1 MPANLTPEFKKAR
14 DRFRVAQ
21 SRQDKLAALEE
32 MLTTIPKHKGTDKM
46 RADLTRRIA
55 KLRNPQPQIRHGRG
69 SSSHNIQRE
78 GAGQA
83 VLVGPP
89 NSGKSSLLG
98 SLSNAR
104 PEIGEYPYS
113 TVFPVPG
120 MIAFEDASIQL
131 IDLPPITSDYGDP
144 WIYDLIRQSDL
155 CLLVFDGRTP
165 QHFSQEIKEI
175 LSLLEERRTLLVESK
190 GRGPVAEIGDNN
202 NREIPGRIVLT
213 KGDLFDHSGLVEESS
228 SFFTTVSTSTVTSH
242 GLDEL
247 RKMVFAALN
256 IVRIYTKLPG
266 KPPDM
271 KEPYTLALGSTVI
284 DAVKL
289 VHREFVD
296 KLGYVRIWGS
306 GKFDGQKAPSDHPL
320 QDKDIIEIH
329 LT

>member
-55 KLRNPQPQIRHGRG
+55 KLRNPHPQIRHGKG
-69 SSSHNIQRE
+69 SSLHNIQRE

-98 SLSNAR
+98 SLSNAH

-120 MIAFEDASIQL
+120 MIAFQDASIQL
-131 IDLPPITSDYGDP
+131 IDLPPITGDYGDP

-155 CLLVFDGRTP
+155 CLLVFDGRNP
-165 QHFSQEIKEI
+165 QHFAKEIKEI
-175 LSLLEERRTLLVESK
+175 LSLLEERHILLVESK
-190 GRGPVAEIGDNN
+190 GRGPGPETGGND

-213 KGDLFDHSGLVEESS
+213 KGDLSDHSGLLEESS

-247 RKMVFAALN
+247 RKTVFAALN

-271 KEPYTLALGSTVI
+271 KEPYTLELGSTVI

-306 GKFDGQKAPSDHPL
+306 GKFDGQKAPSDHVL

-329 LT
+329 LS

>member
-14 DRFRVAQ
+14 ERFRVAQ

-55 KLRNPQPQIRHGRG
+55 KLRDPQPQVRHGKG
-69 SSSHNIQRE
+69 FSLHNIQRE
-78 GAGQA
+78 GSGQA
-83 VLVGPP
+83 VLLGPP

-104 PEIGEYPYS
+104 PEIADYPYS

-120 MIAFEDASIQL
+120 MMSFQDVSIQL
-131 IDLPPITSDYGDP
+131 IDLPPMTSDYDEP
-144 WIYDLIRQSDL
+144 WMYNLIHQTDL
-155 CLLVFDGRTP
+155 CLLVFDGSNS
-165 QHFSQEIKEI
+165 QHFTKAIQEI
-175 LSLLEERRTLLVESK
+175 LSLLEERHILLVESK
-190 GRGPVAEIGDNN
+190 TRGEVVDTAVH
-202 NREIPGRIVLT
+202 REILGRIVLT
-213 KGDLFDHSGLVEESS
+213 KGDLVDHSAVLQKSS
-228 SFFTTVSTSTVTSH
+228 SFFTTVSTSTLTSH

-247 RKMVFAALN
+247 RKMVFATLN

-271 KEPYTLALGSTVI
+271 KEPYTLELGSTVI
-284 DAVKL
+284 DAVEL

-296 KLGYVRIWGS
+296 KLRYVRIWGS
-306 GKFDGQKAPSDHPL
+306 GKFDGQKVPSDHLL

>member
-14 DRFRVAQ
+14 ERFRVAQ
-21 SRQDKLAALEE
+21 SRQDRLAALEE

-55 KLRNPQPQIRHGRG
+55 KLRDPQPQVRHGKG
-69 SSSHNIQRE
+69 FSLHNIQRE

-83 VLVGPP
+83 VLLGPP
-89 NSGKSSLLG
+89 NSGKSSLLVA
-98 SLSNAR
+98 LSNAH
-104 PEIGEYPYS
+104 PEIADYPYS

-120 MIAFEDASIQL
+120 MMSFQDVSIQL
-131 IDLPPITSDYGDP
+131 IDLPPMTSDYDEP
-144 WIYDLIRQSDL
+144 WMYNLIHQTDL
-155 CLLVFDGRTP
+155 CLLVFDGSNP
-165 QHFSQEIKEI
+165 QHFTKVIQEI
-175 LSLLEERRTLLVESK
+175 LSLLEERHILLVESK
-190 GRGPVAEIGDNN
+190 TRGEVVDTAVH
-202 NREIPGRIVLT
+202 REILGRIVLT
-213 KGDLFDHSGLVEESS
+213 KGDLVDHSAVLQKSS
-228 SFFTTVSTSTVTSH
+228 SFFTTVSTSTLTSH

-247 RKMVFAALN
+247 RKMVFATLN

-271 KEPYTLALGSTVI
+271 KEPYTLELGSTVI
-284 DAVKL
+284 DAVEL

-296 KLGYVRIWGS
+296 RLRYVRTWGS
-306 GKFDGQKAPSDHPL
+306 GKFDGQKVPSDHLL

>member
-14 DRFRVAQ
+14 ERFRVAQ
-21 SRQDKLAALEE
+21 SRQDRLAALEE

-55 KLRNPQPQIRHGRG
+55 KLRDPQPQVRHGKG
-69 SSSHNIQRE
+69 FSLHNIQRE

-83 VLVGPP
+83 VLLGPP
-89 NSGKSSLLG
+89 NSGKSSLLVA
-98 SLSNAR
+98 LSNAH
-104 PEIGEYPYS
+104 PEIADYPYS

-120 MIAFEDASIQL
+120 MMSFQDVSIQL
-131 IDLPPITSDYGDP
+131 IDLPPMTSDYDEP
-144 WIYDLIRQSDL
+144 WMYNLIHQTDL
-155 CLLVFDGRTP
+155 CLLVFDGSNS
-165 QHFSQEIKEI
+165 QHFTKAIQEI
-175 LSLLEERRTLLVESK
+175 LSLLEERHILLVESK
-190 GRGPVAEIGDNN
+190 TRGEVVDTAVH
-202 NREIPGRIVLT
+202 REILGRIVLT
-213 KGDLFDHSGLVEESS
+213 KGDLVDHSAVLQKSS
-228 SFFTTVSTSTVTSH
+228 SFFTTVSTSTLTSH

-247 RKMVFAALN
+247 RKMVFATLN

-271 KEPYTLALGSTVI
+271 KEPYTLELGSTVI
-284 DAVKL
+284 DAVEL

-296 KLGYVRIWGS
+296 RLRYVRIWGS
-306 GKFDGQKAPSDHPL
+306 GKFDGQKVPSDHLL

>member
-14 DRFRVAQ
+14 ERFRVAQ
-21 SRQDKLAALEE
+21 SRQDRLAALEE

-55 KLRNPQPQIRHGRG
+55 KLRDPQPQVRHGKG
-69 SSSHNIQRE
+69 FSLHSIQRE

-83 VLVGPP
+83 VLLGPP
-89 NSGKSSLLG
+89 NSGKSSLLAA
-98 SLSNAR
+98 LSNAH
-104 PEIGEYPYS
+104 PEIADYPYS

-120 MIAFEDASIQL
+120 MMSFQDVSIQL
-131 IDLPPITSDYGDP
+131 IDLPPMTSDYDES
-144 WIYDLIRQSDL
+144 WMYNLIHQTDL
-155 CLLVFDGRTP
+155 CLLVFHGSNP
-165 QHFSQEIKEI
+165 QHFTKVIQEI
-175 LSLLEERRTLLVESK
+175 LSLLEERHILLVESK
-190 GRGPVAEIGDNN
+190 TQGEVVDTAPH
-202 NREIPGRIVLT
+202 REILGRIVLA
-213 KGDLFDHSGLVEESS
+213 KADLIDHSALLQKSS
-228 SFFTTVSTSTVTSH
+228 SFFTTVSTSTLTSH

-271 KEPYTLALGSTVI
+271 KEPYTLEFGSTVI
-284 DAVKL
+284 DAVEL

-296 KLGYVRIWGS
+296 RLRYVRIWGS
-306 GKFDGQKAPSDHPL
+306 GKFDGQKVPSDHLL